1 MTTLPNGLQELTA
14 DEIDTVAGALGIMI
28 NLGFVKLAGSITK
41 DGVSGHV
48 KVGDGKGRAARS
60 SSPILRSQH
69 KAQRN

>member
-48 KVGDGKGRAARS
+48 KVGDGKWQGGSIFFPDPPKPA
-60 SSPILRSQH
+60 
-69 KAQRN
+69 